1 MVDLNAMFNVASIAM
16 GFVAAVCFCIG
27 AATNRPKNIALSSA
41 TIVGA
46 NPGLMRSL
54 SAQRAQYLIGA
65 LFLIASFALQ
75 VGVVLVPKDVQV
87 ALPFVPES
95 PLALLVSVLVL
106 ASAVAFFLVKWLTN
120 RTIQAANQSLG
131 QMREDQ
137 ARRR

>member
-27 AATNRPKNIALSSA
+27 AASNSPKNIALSSA

-65 LFLIASFALQ
+65 LFLVASFALQ
-75 VGVVLVPKDVQV
+75 VGVVFVPKDVRV

-95 PLALLVSVLVL
+95 PYTKGTYTKGTGVD
-106 ASAVAFFLVKWLTN
+106 FFLSHGGATARLTWT
-120 RTIQAANQSLG
+120 RWVVRAEPDTIAATN
-131 QMREDQ
+131 
-137 ARRR
+137 